1 MIFGILRDS
10 LRWLVCGFDKGGTG
24 ATSVTQEFHPPSYTQ
39 AGWQSALNTA
49 GNLASQPYQQYQGQT
64 TADMNEAQNYGLSQ
78 LFSAATQGTPVQ
90 QAGQAQTVNTL
101 NGQYLNAGPQS
112 NVQSG
117 VNPLLGLENPWMNQ
131 NIADNTDNMVGAF
144 NRSNASQNLMAAR
157 AGAFGSSPWQR
168 MADTAQQG
176 LVRNVGSMASQTR
189 GADYQNQQQLAEG
202 ALNRDVGTQQ
212 FNQQQAQQGWQS
224 ERDRQMS
231 ANNLAPQWY
240 QSDLN
245 AGRAAVGV
253 GDALQGYQQQLLT
266 DRQGQFQAAQNAP
279 YQSLQNFVSML
290 QAASGSGGGS
300 MSATNNGGGG
310 GWQQLL
316 GLGLAGAGAYN
327 AGQYLG
333 G

>member
-1 MIFGILRDS
+1 MCFG
-10 LRWLVCGFDKGGTG
+10 GGGSSNST
-24 ATSVTQEFHPPSYTQ
+24 VTQEFHPPSYTQ

-49 GNLASQPYQQYQGQT
+49 GNLANQPYQQYQGQT

-112 NVQSG
+112 NVQAG

-131 NIADNTDNMVGAF
+131 NISDNADNMTAAF

-176 LVRNVGSMASQTR
+176 LVKNVGQMASQTR
-189 GADYQNQQQLAEG
+189 AADYGAQQQLGEA

-212 FNQQQAQQGWQS
+212 FNQQQAPQGWQS

-231 ANNLAPQWY
+231 ANNLAPTWY
-240 QSDLN
+240 QSDLA

-253 GDALQGYQQQLLT
+253 GDAQQAYQQNLL
-266 DRQGQFQAAQNAP
+266 DSRQGQFNQSQQAPWQN
-279 YQSLQNFVSML
+279 LQNFVSML

-300 MSATNNGGGG
+300 MSSASGPTGG

-327 AGQYLG
+327 AGSHLL
-333 G
+333 